1 MTPARRLIFTTMLL
15 GLVVPA
21 AASRAAA
28 DGSWD
33 GAWRGSLQHLSDLA
47 LTVAND
53 KVVSYT
59 IGGAPVAVSYTKV
72 TPTSL
77 SFGDRDHFSMKLT
90 RTSDTTASASAHG
103 RNGYGS
109 GTFKKE

>member
-1 MTPARRLIFTTMLL
+1 MTSGRRLIFIAMLL
-15 GLVVPA
+15 GLLAPA
-21 AASRAAA
+21 AASYAVA

-33 GAWRGSLQHLSDLA
+33 GAWRGSLQHLSGLA
-47 LTVAND
+47 LTIAND

-59 IGGAPVAVSYTKV
+59 IGGAPVAVDYTKV

-90 RTSDTTASASAHG
+90 RTSDTTASARVRG